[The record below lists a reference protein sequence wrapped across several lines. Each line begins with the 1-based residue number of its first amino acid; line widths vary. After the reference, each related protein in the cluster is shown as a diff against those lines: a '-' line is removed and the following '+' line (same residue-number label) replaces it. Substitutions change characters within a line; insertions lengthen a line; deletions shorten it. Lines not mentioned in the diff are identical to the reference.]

1 MYDRGVVKLFDK
13 AVTSKRRK
21 ARTNH
26 TVPPPALQPTD
37 PLPNNSNISFRLPG
51 LGPQRVEPCFNR
63 SCLTFD
69 SSQLNMPIHSIS
81 VLSHDHGQS
90 ARTHKRTAQRKH
102 ALAQTRV
109 RCYLRCYFRR
119 SSHNV
124 YAPHTRHHGTRA
136 ATELHQ
142 ADVAR
147 RK

>member
-26 TVPPPALQPTD
+26 TVPPPALTQPTA

-81 VLSHDHGQS
+81 HTIMDSQHAHTREPHNESMPWHRREYAATYAATFAAAVIMFMR
-90 ARTHKRTAQRKH
+90 RTHGIMARE
-102 ALAQTRV
+102 L
-109 RCYLRCYFRR
+109 LR
-119 SSHNV
+119 SS
-124 YAPHTRHHGTRA
+124 TKQTLHGA
-136 ATELHQ
+136 N
-142 ADVAR
+142 D
-147 RK
+147 